1 MRVQRAHT
9 DSLPIRS
16 LGQDML
22 IGEIHPIRDSD
33 AFIVSIQPPQTSE
46 HLKRATCDIVLVVDV
61 SGSMSSAAPLPE
73 ADDEDEKEAAGLSV
87 LDLVKHAARTILE
100 TLGPRDRLGI
110 VTFSDDA
117 KIVQELT
124 IMSSAEKK
132 ATWQRIEKL
141 HDEASTNLWAG
152 IRTGLDLFSKTP
164 LVDNVQGLYLLTDGM
179 PNHMCPPQGYV
190 AKLGPMLHSAE
201 QERSSIPTI
210 HTFGFGYQIR
220 SELMQSIAEVG
231 NGSYAFIPDAGMI
244 GTAFVH
250 SVANLYSTLG
260 TSAMLEVNLS
270 KDVRLEAKAGMSLTT
285 GERGLLLK
293 LGNLQYGQSR
303 DLVFV
308 CPKGIPEDTVITATL
323 NYKVADGST
332 RASQA
337 QAKFSDRTVMTPSL
351 VENHYRRAQICGLLS
366 SLFPLKHN
374 GEHTTTNDKDR
385 LVRAQDALN
394 TITANMQTSPHK
406 NDPGLKSLHDEL
418 GGEEPAGQYFRL

>member
-1 MRVQRAHT
+1 
-9 DSLPIRS
+9 
-16 LGQDML
+16 
-22 IGEIHPIRDSD
+22 
-33 AFIVSIQPPQTSE
+33 
-46 HLKRATCDIVLVVDV
+46 
-61 SGSMSSAAPLPE
+61 
-73 ADDEDEKEAAGLSV
+73 
-87 LDLVKHAARTILE
+87 
-100 TLGPRDRLGI
+100 
-110 VTFSDDA
+110 
-117 KIVQELT
+117 
-124 IMSSAEKK
+124 MSSAEKK
-132 ATWQRIEKL
+132 ATWQRIEEL

-201 QERSSIPTI
+201 QERSSITTI

-270 KDVRLEAKAGMSLTT
+270 KDVRLEVTAGMSLTT

-323 NYKVADGST
+323 NYKVADGSA

-374 GEHTTTNDKDR
+374 GEHTTTNDKDS

-394 TITANMQTSPHK
+394 TVTANMQTSPYK